1 MNCFFWGPH
10 LQALNYEEASL
21 VNVSV
26 SVENEI
32 PYHLCKVVKRT
43 STSFWEVVSGAAE
56 LEGSVGTTSVTSQ
69 RATVM
74 VTVEDISEAPVFDKP
89 NKEAKLGENIK
100 KGYHLATFT
109 ARDPDIKSGN
119 KFV

>member
-1 MNCFFWGPH
+1 M
-10 LQALNYEEASL
+10 

-32 PYHLCKVVKRT
+32 PYHLCKVAKRT
-43 STSFWEVVSGAAE
+43 STGLWQVVSGAAA
-56 LEGSVGTTSVTSQ
+56 LEGSAETTIVTSE
-69 RATVM
+69 RATVT
-74 VTVEDISEAPVFDKP
+74 VTVEDVNEAPVFDDA
-89 NKEAKLGENIK
+89 NKQAKLAENIE

-109 ARDPDIKSGN
+109 ARDPDIKSAN